1 MRQLKRE
8 VGCRLRG
15 LGEVGPGWAH
25 LGGGSHGSRVG
36 WRQHRGKVVGAHSFV
51 ERKPAFQWWLRV
63 GGRWQMQGPDGGSGE
78 LEIGPGTAFALP
90 PSYLLSFIESV
101 FLGHLA
107 PSRY

>member
-1 MRQLKRE
+1 
-8 VGCRLRG
+8 
-15 LGEVGPGWAH
+15 
-25 LGGGSHGSRVG
+25 
-36 WRQHRGKVVGAHSFV
+36 
-51 ERKPAFQWWLRV
+51 
-63 GGRWQMQGPDGGSGE
+63 MQGPDGGSGE